1 MSADIAPSWKL
12 QAVCRGMDADLW
24 FPSATEWYVVAKA
37 KRICWQCPVRDECLD
52 AGIDEPHGI
61 WGGMTPDERH
71 RRKRRLRKVRSA

>member
-71 RRKRRLRKVRSA
+71 RRKRRLRKARTA